1 MKVTPSASATNHALV
16 AVLETILGDTMTDT
30 PTASDV
36 NIMNTAPTKEE
47 IEAAQRAVTEEII
60 SEMQELVQRS
70 YKLFWKAAL
79 LALSLKDASILK
91 LVVSSII
98 EQVTLQGSVTTSQ
111 YNEAMAE
118 LSERMSATKAKSSES
133 TEMQT
138 SSVSSETTSSKEG
151 STSASPKGKLTL

>member
-1 MKVTPSASATNHALV
+1 MKATLSASATNPALV
-16 AVLETILGDTMTDT
+16 AVLETILGDMMTDT

-98 EQVTLQGSVTTSQ
+98 EQVRLQASVTMSQ
-111 YNEAMAE
+111 YNEALAE
-118 LSERMSATKAKSSES
+118 LSERTSDTKEKSSES

-138 SSVSSETTSSKEG
+138 SSVSSETTSSKEAN
-151 STSASPKGKLTL
+151 TSASPKGKLIL